1 MVTTHHDPAGAPK
14 RLLRIKSVLSVTG
27 LSRSTLYDK
36 ISVGEFPAPIRLGA
50 RSVAWLSDEVAL
62 WIDERI
68 SASRQA

>member
-1 MVTTHHDPAGAPK
+1 MVSSHHDPAGAPK

-27 LSRSTLYDK
+27 LSRSTLYNK
-36 ISVGEFPAPIRLGA
+36 ISVGEFPAPIHVGDRA
-50 RSVAWLSDEVAL
+50 VAWLSDEVAR